1 LNEKLYK
8 LPKDFV
14 RKETNKFVEEQKK
27 IINFIGI
34 PVRASFLMTIC
45 GKYIKTQNDE
55 NIKKNKIVLSGI
67 GGNELFYGHRRMKL
81 DKNGIE
87 DHIKNIYHY
96 LSQIEPLD
104 NSYKEIFL
112 NFKQTLVDKI
122 LETID
127 LPKNIPSNNIHRWIE
142 IKTFLLN
149 DLLVNSDAI
158 FMYYSLESRVPFLD
172 HNVIECVMNTKP
184 EESFFNCEEIKKGC
198 SWENYTKNNKK
209 QLRDILLEDISN
221 ENVFHS
227 KYTYELQ
234 RHRIGPMYF
243 DLCNKFL
250 ERKIIKWNGP
260 WTKFNA
266 TLIGNL
272 ELWFQSFDYL
282 LEY

>member
-1 LNEKLYK
+1 
-8 LPKDFV
+8 
-14 RKETNKFVEEQKK
+14 
-27 IINFIGI
+27 
-34 PVRASFLMTIC
+34 
-45 GKYIKTQNDE
+45 
-55 NIKKNKIVLSGI
+55 
-67 GGNELFYGHRRMKL
+67 
-81 DKNGIE
+81 
-87 DHIKNIYHY
+87 
-96 LSQIEPLD
+96 
-104 NSYKEIFL
+104 
-112 NFKQTLVDKI
+112 
-122 LETID
+122 
-127 LPKNIPSNNIHRWIE
+127 
-142 IKTFLLN
+142 
-149 DLLVNSDAI
+149 
-158 FMYYSLESRVPFLD
+158 
-172 HNVIECVMNTKP
+172 MNTKP

-198 SWENYTKNNKK
+198 SWKNYTKNNKK